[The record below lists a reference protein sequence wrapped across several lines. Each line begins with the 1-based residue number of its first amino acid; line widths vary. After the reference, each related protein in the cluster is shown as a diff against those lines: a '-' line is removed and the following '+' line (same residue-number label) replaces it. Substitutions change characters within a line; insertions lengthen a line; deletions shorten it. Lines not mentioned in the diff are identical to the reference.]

1 MKCWHCKNE
10 IIWGGDH
17 DYEDYGME
25 GEGIVSNF
33 SCSKCEAT
41 YECYLPL
48 EGQDD
53 QLGEFYFIWSDG
65 ISWNSVFIRNY

>member
-1 MKCWHCKNE
+1 
-10 IIWGGDH
+10 
-17 DYEDYGME
+17 ME

-48 EGQDD
+48 GGQND
-53 QLGEFYFIWSDG
+53 
-65 ISWNSVFIRNY
+65 